1 MIFPDGNFNGVRK
14 CGAGFNYELKLLVS
28 GLLGMRLEY
37 KCEVNFY
44 MHCKLDS
51 GFGGFM
57 PASFYQIAGE
67 I

>member
-1 MIFPDGNFNGVRK
+1 MICPYGNFNGVRK
-14 CGAGFNYELKLLVS
+14 CGAGFNYELKLPVS

-44 MHCKLDS
+44 MHFKLGS
-51 GFGGFM
+51 GFGRFM
-57 PASFYQIAGE
+57 PVSFYQIAGE